1 MIYCAQHLKSFA
13 ASQETSVFEHVSA
26 ARVQSPEAALT
37 WLVWAPRDLDKAV
50 VEGQVVSQGVLPPL
64 GVFSVVR
71 ESIHDELVDL
81 AEREHLLRAALDRHG
96 SERDVR
102 VRWLLVAVRVSPWTR
117 HPRQQESNKKQRLKK
132 VASFNSLAKV
142 FSSS

>member
-1 MIYCAQHLKSFA
+1 MIDCTQHFESFA
-13 ASQETSVFEHVSA
+13 ASQETSVLEHVSA
-26 ARVQSPEAALT
+26 AGVQSPEAALT
-37 WLVWAPRDLDKAV
+37 WLVWAPGDLDKAV

-81 AEREHLLRAALDRHG
+81 AERQHLLRAALDRHG
-96 SERDVR
+96 SEGDVR

-117 HPRQQESNKKQRLKK
+117 HP
-132 VASFNSLAKV
+132 
-142 FSSS
+142 